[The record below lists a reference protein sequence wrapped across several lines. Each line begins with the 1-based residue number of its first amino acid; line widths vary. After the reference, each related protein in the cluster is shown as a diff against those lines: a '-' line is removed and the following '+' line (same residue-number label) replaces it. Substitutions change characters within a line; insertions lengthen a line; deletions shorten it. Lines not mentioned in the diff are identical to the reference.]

1 MWKVTTRKKIKPSQV
16 ILIEGLPGIGNV
28 GKIVVDYLIE
38 QLKAEKIAHFFSY
51 LLPNTVFVNQDNLVE
66 LPKIELYYKKI
77 NNQDFLFLT
86 GDVQPSN
93 EEASYKFTECVLDQA
108 KKYTC
113 KEIITLG
120 GIGLTEIPQKPKVYC
135 TGNDKSLISKFLKQ
149 GAKDNIYG
157 LVGPIIGVSGLLIGL
172 STAKKIKAATLLVE
186 TYNHPMYLG
195 ITEAKETLKILNKQY
210 ELNLNFKNL
219 NKEIRLLEKQNGE
232 GPKDPKLKRLKKL
245 KEINYIG

>member
-1 MWKVTTRKKIKPSQV
+1 MWKVTTRKKIKPKHA

-66 LPKIELYYKKI
+66 LPKIELYYKQI
-77 NNQDFLFLT
+77 QGQDYLFLT

-93 EEASYKFTECVLDQA
+93 EQASYKFTECVLDQA
-108 KKYTC
+108 KKYGC

-120 GIGLTEIPQKPKVYC
+120 GIGLGEIPQKPKVYC
-135 TGNDKSLISKFLKQ
+135 TGNDKALIKKFTKL
-149 GAKDNIYG
+149 GAKDDIYG

-172 STAKKIKAATLLVE
+172 STPKKIKAATLLTE

-195 ITEAKETLKILNKQY
+195 IIEAKESLKLLNKRYSLQ
-210 ELNLNFKNL
+210 LNFRQL
-219 NKEIRLLEKQNGE
+219 NKEIKKLEQQNGQE
-232 GPKDPKLKRLKKL
+232 PDNPKLKRLKKI